1 MLTAMSDTA
10 EVSGLAAGNAD
21 DVPRDM
27 VGKALHVLRAIGG
40 SPDGLTLTQLAR
52 ETGYPLTTVHRLI
65 GTLARE
71 RFVELDESSKRYRVG
86 LSVFALARRVSAGR
100 GFEDVALPVLRRL
113 TAETRES
120 TLMSVLDGDR
130 QLYVAHVQGPL
141 QLNVIGD
148 PGTQGPLHCTS
159 MGKVLVAFAPRAV
172 RERLVGAMELT
183 KLGPNTVTDRDAF
196 AQDIA
201 EVRAR
206 GFALSDQEH
215 EEGVRAIGVPV
226 MGVDGTAMA
235 AISVAAPSFRRS
247 VADLIDMLPPMTQ
260 AARELA
266 ARLPSR

>member
-1 MLTAMSDTA
+1 MTDEPAGGVA
-10 EVSGLAAGNAD
+10 EARVTVGQR
-21 DVPRDM
+21 PDM
-27 VGKALHVLRAIGG
+27 VGKALHVLRIIGTAA
-40 SPDGLTLTQLAR
+40 DGLTLSELAR
-52 ETGYPLTTVHRLI
+52 ETGYPLSTTHRLVA
-65 GTLARE
+65 TLMRE
-71 RFVELDESSKRYRVG
+71 GFVDLDEATRHYQVG
-86 LSVFALARRVSAGR
+86 LMVFALARKVAAGR

-113 TAETRES
+113 AAETRES
-120 TLMSVLDGDR
+120 TLMSVLDDDR

-141 QLNVIGD
+141 QINVIGE
-148 PGTQGPLHCTS
+148 PGTLGPLHCTS
-159 MGKVLVAFAPRAV
+159 MGKVLIAFAPRPV
-172 RERLVGAMELT
+172 RERLVESVELT
-183 KLGPNTVTDRDAF
+183 RLAPNTVTDREAF

-247 VADLIDMLPPMTQ
+247 IADLVDMLPTMMH

-266 ARLPSR
+266 AKLPAR